1 MKNRFWF
8 GRRRIAIFGG
18 KRRLPRLG
26 LPRAE
31 VGASLKNQ
39 RAAHARLGGDTL
51 LDLHSHVLP
60 GLDDGAP
67 DMDQALAMCR
77 LALDDGVRL
86 MAATPHWYPAR
97 DPLPISEI
105 SLAVRALRGE
115 LAAQNLPLELVAGAE
130 VALDPELPRLAREG
144 LLPTLNHGPYLLL
157 ECPPHT
163 SPRLLPD
170 LVYGLRLAG
179 LRPILAHAERTW
191 ASVRNWDWLI
201 GLMEQGCLVQVT
213 AASLTGKLG
222 SDAKKTA
229 EALLGLGLV
238 NLLASDAHSASWR
251 PPGLSQAAAVAERL
265 AGAGAA
271 EVLTRLTPQAVLA
284 GDEPPPA
291 PRSAPRRRLFFWR
304 K

>member
-1 MKNRFWF
+1 M
-8 GRRRIAIFGG
+8 
-18 KRRLPRLG
+18 
-26 LPRAE
+26 
-31 VGASLKNQ
+31 
-39 RAAHARLGGDTL
+39 

-67 DMDQALAMCR
+67 DMEQALAMCR

-97 DPLPISEI
+97 DPLTMGEI
-105 SLAVRALRGE
+105 SRAVGALRVA
-115 LAAQNLPLELVAGAE
+115 LASAGLPLELVAGAE
-130 VALDPELPRLAREG
+130 VALDPDLPRLAKEG
-144 LLPTLNHGPYLLL
+144 VLPTLGGGPYFLL
-157 ECPPHT
+157 ECPLHT

-170 LVYGLRLAG
+170 LIYSLRLAG

-191 ASVRNWDWLI
+191 AGTENWDWLQ
-201 GLMEQGCLVQVT
+201 GLVGQGCLVQVT

-222 SDAKKTA
+222 SAPRKTA
-229 EALLGLGLV
+229 EALLSLGLV
-238 NLLASDAHSASWR
+238 NLLASDAHSVNWR

-265 AGAGAA
+265 CEAGAA

-284 GDEPPPA
+284 GEEPPPA
-291 PRSAPRRRLFFWR
+291 PQPARRRGLFFWR

>member
-1 MKNRFWF
+1 M
-8 GRRRIAIFGG
+8 
-18 KRRLPRLG
+18 
-26 LPRAE
+26 
-31 VGASLKNQ
+31 
-39 RAAHARLGGDTL
+39 

-67 DMDQALAMCR
+67 DLEQALAMCR

-97 DPLPISEI
+97 DPLAISEI
-105 SLAVRALRGE
+105 SQEVLALRSE
-115 LAAQNLPLELVAGAE
+115 LAAAGLPLELVAGAE

-144 LLPTLNHGPYLLL
+144 LLPTLNGGPYLLV

-170 LVYGLRLAG
+170 LIYGLRLAG
-179 LRPILAHAERTW
+179 LRPILAHVERTW
-191 ASVRNWDWLI
+191 AGAQNWDWLT
-201 GLMEQGCLVQVT
+201 GLVEQGCLVQVT
-213 AASLTGKLG
+213 ASSLTGKLG
-222 SDAKKTA
+222 SAPKKAA
-229 EALLGLGLV
+229 EALLSLGLV

-251 PPGLSQAAAVAERL
+251 PPGLSQAAAAAERL
-265 AGAGAA
+265 CGAGAA

-284 GDEPPPA
+284 GEEPPPA
-291 PRSAPRRRLFFWR
+291 PRPAPRRGLFFWR